1 MNLVAGLGNP
11 GSRYETTRHN
21 AGFLVVDELVRRW
34 NGTLKKDRF
43 GSLSGDALIRNN
55 KVHLAKP
62 QKFMNRSGA
71 PLRGLLDYFGGD
83 AASLIVVHDEVDL
96 PFGTIRIKQSGG
108 HGGHNGLRDI
118 HKHVG
123 SNAYARVRFGVGRPP
138 EGWDTADYV
147 LGRWSADE
155 AFALDSHVATAADA
169 VETIIEYGLEAAM
182 NQFHV
187 REKSGKAARPTV
199 DDSQSFRAPMAYGV
213 SL

>member
-34 NGTLKKDRF
+34 DGTLKKDRF
-43 GSLSGDALIRNN
+43 GSSSGDALIRNN

-83 AASLIVVHDEVDL
+83 AGNLIVIHDEVDL

-118 HKHVG
+118 HKHLG

-138 EGWDTADYV
+138 EGWETADYV
-147 LGRWSADE
+147 LGRWSASE
-155 AFALDSHVATAADA
+155 AAELDSHISHAANA
-169 VETIIEYGLEAAM
+169 VETIIEHGLEAAM

-187 REKSGKAARPTV
+187 REKTAQPTTAGQ
-199 DDSQSFRAPMAYGV
+199 DRSQSFQAQVAYGV
-213 SL
+213 